1 MKKNAIENQ
10 FREKINARE
19 IASSKASWD
28 RLDAMLTIAEKPKRN
43 FKWMYVAAI
52 FLGFGITGTLYFNQN
67 ENRAAINND
76 TIVVNESKA
85 TPETIA
91 IPFEGNK
98 IEKAITKTV
107 IKEDLASREIKSG
120 TKSNSVLSY
129 KIIEITE
136 KAETQE
142 QSLSIIN
149 QKAEQKVV
157 SQKSK
162 YVNVDE
168 LLASVDNASQKKS
181 TMVTKSNVKV
191 NSNELLSQVDGELDL
206 TFREKAINA
215 VNQKFKTAKL
225 ALSNRNSE

>member
-28 RLDAMLTIAEKPKRN
+28 RLDAMLTVAEKPKRN

-67 ENRAAINND
+67 KNKAAISND

-85 TPETIA
+85 TPEAIA

-107 IKEDLASREIKSG
+107 IKEKLASREIKSG
-120 TKSNSVLSY
+120 TKSNSILSY
-129 KIIEITE
+129 KVIEITE
-136 KAETQE
+136 KEEVKE

-149 QKAEQKVV
+149 QKAEQKVIT
-157 SQKSK
+157 QKSK

-168 LLASVDNASQKKS
+168 LLASVDNASQKKGS
-181 TMVTKSNVKV
+181 MIAKSNVKV